1 MHRQIEIGLG
11 VLLGL
16 MVTNSAAAAPRDGRL
31 NPKSHGAGAALA
43 RTTMQPIGRPV
54 GAGQRGLITRRAD
67 GKVAPGSGAEAATRW
82 GSAAGALAYEGYVGR
97 RGYNVAPGAGY
108 AGAPLDAGAVRG
120 SGGFATGRAAYGY
133 AGPPPGGYAVGP
145 ARGAVGGFA
154 TGKAAYGYAGPPPG
168 GYAVGPARGAVGGFA
183 TGRAAYGY
191 AGPPPGGY
199 GVGPARGAVAGF
211 ATGSRPTPW
220 RLRRGTGP
228 RVRNDQNGSLR
239 RRAYWRRTERHLS
252 GRSGLWLRE
261 RTRHGLPGLRGR
273 LRHGG
278 PNLRGAAP
286 GLRQPAGV
294 LLCGGPGWLR
304 HGSSLQWP
312 LLA

>member
-82 GSAAGALAYEGYVGR
+82 GSAAGALAYEGYVGG

-120 SGGFATGRAAYGY
+120 SGGFATGR
-133 AGPPPGGYAVGP
+133 
-145 ARGAVGGFA
+145 
-154 TGKAAYGYAGPPPG
+154 AAYGYAGPPPG

>member
-154 TGKAAYGYAGPPPG
+154 TG
-168 GYAVGPARGAVGGFA
+168 
-183 TGRAAYGY
+183 RAAYGY
-191 AGPPPGGY
+191 AGPPLGGY